1 MYTALKHLHV
11 LTVVVSLSLFLL
23 RSWWR
28 FTAPERLNTRW
39 IRITPHSNDT
49 LLLAAAIGMLV
60 VGDLN
65 PLENPWLIGKIIL
78 LLAYISLGSV
88 ALKRNN
94 KIAFVAALTC
104 FGWIVFIAI
113 TKQILPL

>member
-1 MYTALKHLHV
+1 MYAALKHLHV
-11 LTVVVSLSLFLL
+11 FTVVVSLSLFLL
-23 RSWWR
+23 RGWWR

-60 VGDLN
+60 VGEFN
-65 PLENPWLIGKIIL
+65 PLENPWLIGKITL
-78 LLAYISLGSV
+78 LLAYISLGSI
-88 ALKRNN
+88 ALKRSS
-94 KIAFVAALTC
+94 KTAFIAALAC
-104 FGWIVFIAI
+104 FGWIVFIAV